1 MASLIMHNNQTTDI
15 DIVITRSETVFG
27 NFKTSAYMYS

>member
-1 MASLIMHNNQTTDI
+1 MASLYNNQTTDI
-15 DIVITRSETVFG
+15 GVVITRSETVFG